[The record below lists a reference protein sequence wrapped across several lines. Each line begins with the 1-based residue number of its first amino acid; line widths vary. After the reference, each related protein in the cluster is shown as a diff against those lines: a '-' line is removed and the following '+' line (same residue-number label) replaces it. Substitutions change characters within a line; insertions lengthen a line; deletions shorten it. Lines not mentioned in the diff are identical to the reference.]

1 MGSATSYCLLFVQE
15 PPCVVTE
22 KPHSYLPGTPHRI
35 GAVRNLGQFA
45 YRRRRG
51 LTIVAALVAVV
62 SALGGASV
70 FNNVKPFGF
79 QDPSSQSSRAY
90 KELRDATG
98 ERPIPELELFVEPTA
113 GHPVAAAKRAGAR
126 LQSVEGVQRVL
137 GPARDPR
144 LLSDD
149 GRAALVVGFISAD
162 VTDISEVGAR
172 VSNRFAGYSGVK
184 VGGAA
189 VTVDELTKTTQD
201 DLQRIEL
208 FALPLLLLLS
218 LLVFRGLVAAMLP
231 VAVGA
236 LSIITSL
243 LLLNALT
250 ALVDIDAFAI
260 NIVTGLGLGLAI
272 DYSLFLVTRFREE
285 LKSKDPI
292 EATLVATTAAVGR
305 MIVFSGLTVAASLI
319 SLCIFPQRFLY
330 SIGIGGA
337 LVALLSAGVCLLFL
351 PALLA
356 LLGQRVNSLAPVA
369 LQGVPSERRWFGIAR
384 FVLTHPVSVAVCAVA
399 VMVIAGLPFL
409 RVELTQA
416 NAKILPSDAS
426 ARQVDDAIQTNFA
439 SDPADRI
446 VVVASDARFAH
457 EALLYLG
464 GQPTVA
470 STVGRIR
477 LPDGVLRSDAQLS
490 GDDPYS
496 DAATDTVRHARSQ
509 AWAKNALI
517 AGAPAELVDQRH
529 SLGVHVPYALGFI
542 VISTA
547 LILFLMTGSAIL
559 PLIALA
565 MNTLTVSV
573 AFGVLVFVFQD
584 GRLEGVLGYT
594 SQGALDTS
602 MPILLFAVVF
612 GLSTD
617 YGVFLIQRIGEARP
631 HHETEDG
638 AIADGVAASGRV
650 ITAAALLFAVAMGAF
665 AFSELIYVKEV
676 AVGAA
681 VAVLVDAFIVRSFL
695 LPALLG
701 LLGERAWWSPRWLS
715 RAAKIKFS

>member
-1 MGSATSYCLLFVQE
+1 
-15 PPCVVTE
+15 
-22 KPHSYLPGTPHRI
+22 
-35 GAVRNLGQFA
+35 VRTLGQFA
-45 YRRRRG
+45 YRRRTG
-51 LTIVAALVAVV
+51 LTVVAALVAVA
-62 SALGGASV
+62 SAVGGASV
-70 FNNVKPFGF
+70 FDNVKPFGF
-79 QDPSSQSSRAY
+79 QDPSSESSRAY

-98 ERPIPELELFVEPTA
+98 ERPIPEVELLVEP
-113 GHPVAAAKRAGAR
+113 RAGNPIAGAQRAGRR
-126 LQSVEGVQRVL
+126 LQTVAGVERVL
-137 GPARDPR
+137 GPVSDRR

-149 GRAALVVGFISAD
+149 RRAALVLGFISAD
-162 VTDISEVGAR
+162 VTDISEVGSR
-172 VSNRFAGYSGVK
+172 VSDRFSGYPGVK

-189 VTVDELTKTTQD
+189 ATVDELTKTTQD

-250 ALVDIDAFAI
+250 PLVDIDAFAI

-305 MIVFSGLTVAASLI
+305 MIVFSGLTVAVSLI

-337 LVALLSAGVCLLFL
+337 LVALLSAAVCLLFL

-356 LLGQRVNSLAPVA
+356 LLGTRVNSLAPSA
-369 LQGVPSERRWFGIAR
+369 LQRPPSGRRWFAVAR
-384 FVLTHPVSVAVCAVA
+384 FVLGHPLSVALVA
-399 VMVIAGLPFL
+399 IAIMVIAGLPIL

-416 NAKILPSDAS
+416 NARILPTTAS
-426 ARQVDDAIQTNFA
+426 ARQVDDAVAARFDSN
-439 SDPADRI
+439 PADRI
-446 VVVASDARFAH
+446 VVVAPNRSTARAAARNLRQ
-457 EALLYLG
+457 ENTIDSVDK
-464 GQPTVA
+464 PIRVA
-470 STVGRIR
+470 PKVFR
-477 LPDGVLRSDAQLS
+477 VDAQL
-490 GDDPYS
+490 GVGPYS
-496 DAATDTVRHARSQ
+496 DAALDTVRDARDEG
-509 AWAKNALI
+509 WATRALI
-517 AGAPAELVDQRH
+517 AGSPAELIDQRH
-529 SLGVHVPYALGFI
+529 SLATHLPLALGFI
-542 VISTA
+542 VLSTA
-547 LILFLMTGSAIL
+547 LILFLMTGSAVL
-559 PLIALA
+559 PLIALV

-584 GRLEGVLGYT
+584 GRLEGTLDYM

-602 MPILLFAVVF
+602 MPILLFAVAF

-617 YGVFLIQRIGEARP
+617 YGVFLLQRISEARRRTD
-631 HHETEDG
+631 TEDA
-638 AIADGVAASGRV
+638 AIADGLVSSGRV

-665 AFSELIYVKEV
+665 VFSDLIYVKEV

-681 VAVLVDAFIVRSFL
+681 VAVLVDATIVRAFL
-695 LPALLG
+695 FPAILG
-701 LLGERAWWSPRWLS
+701 LLGPAAWWSPAWLGRKEQAELS
-715 RAAKIKFS
+715 

>member
-15 PPCVVTE
+15 PSCVVTE

-162 VTDISEVGAR
+162 VSDTSEVGGR
-172 VSNRFAGYSGVK
+172 VRDRFSGYPGVK

-218 LLVFRGLVAAMLP
+218 LLIFRGLIAAMLP

-236 LSIITSL
+236 LSILTSL

-250 ALVDIDAFAI
+250 PLVDIDAFAI

-285 LKSKDPI
+285 LKTKDTI
-292 EATLVATTAAVGR
+292 EATLVATTAAIGR
-305 MIVFSGLTVAASLI
+305 MIVFSGLTVAVSLI

-337 LVALLSAGVCLLFL
+337 LVALLSAAVCLLFL

-356 LLGQRVNSLAPVA
+356 MLGNRVNSLAPPA
-369 LQGVPSERRWFGIAR
+369 LQRPPSGRRWFALAR
-384 FVLTHPVSVAVCAVA
+384 FVLGHPIPVALVA
-399 VMVIAGLPFL
+399 ISIMVIAGLPIL

-416 NAKILPSDAS
+416 NARILPASAS
-426 ARQVDDAIQTNFA
+426 ARQVDDAVATRFSSN
-439 SDPADRI
+439 PADQI
-446 VVVASDARFAH
+446 VVVAPNRGTARA
-457 EALLYLG
+457 AARNLRSKKAIA
-464 GQPTVA
+464 TVA
-470 STVGRIR
+470 KPTRVSRRLFRVDAELAVG
-477 LPDGVLRSDAQLS
+477 
-490 GDDPYS
+490 PYS
-496 DAATDTVRHARSQ
+496 DAAVNVVRDVRDEG
-509 AWAKNALI
+509 WATRALI
-517 AGAPAELVDQRH
+517 GGAPAELIDQRH
-529 SLGVHVPYALGFI
+529 SLATHLPLALG
-542 VISTA
+542 VILLSTV
-547 LILFLMTGSAIL
+547 LILFLMTGSAVL
-559 PLIALA
+559 PLIALM

-573 AFGVLVFVFQD
+573 AFGVLVFIFQD
-584 GRLEGVLGYT
+584 GRLEDTLDYM

-602 MPILLFAVVF
+602 MPILLFAVAF

-617 YGVFLIQRIGEARP
+617 YGVFLLQRIGEARGRTD
-631 HHETEDG
+631 TEDA
-638 AIADGVAASGRV
+638 AIADGLVSSGRV
-650 ITAAALLFAVAMGAF
+650 ITAAAVLFAVAMGAF
-665 AFSELIYVKEV
+665 VFSDLIYVKEV

-681 VAVLVDAFIVRSFL
+681 VAVLVDATIVRAFL
-695 LPALLG
+695 FPAILG
-701 LLGERAWWSPRWLS
+701 LLGEYAWWCPAWLGRKEQAELS
-715 RAAKIKFS
+715 